1 MARPPWEGAAR
12 PSWAAHHG
20 GALIPH
26 PLIPSNHDN
35 WQELSS
41 RPQASHHRGP
51 HGGVL
56 GQQLSLHR
64 CCMPPDCCCRGSLC
78 GGTQRCP
85 QKGTGGIPG
94 QGWGRMLGLW
104 GGQRWST
111 DPLRSSP
118 ASPDAGGSPRQR
130 GGGVRGRTALG
141 NIPSHLKGAINH
153 SLFIKS
159 PARPGEKCQE
169 HKSPPPLACKGSWL
183 AKGCKAGSEPPT
195 VPREATARPRSASV
209 PTDKG
214 WGARVP
220 ITRPPL
226 CKPCKRLEE
235 KQREAG
241 LAQSIPPASPGR
253 GGGAAAG
260 GEHPLLGKGA
270 PSHPSPN
277 TSPNTQPLLRARL
290 KPSTCRPGDCPK
302 GRESAPFCRRG
313 REQGAGGAR
322 AALQQPAR
330 REPCSP
336 RRLLL
341 FQLDAWL
348 NIAVLAL

>member
-220 ITRPPL
+220 ITRPPPVQTL
-226 CKPCKRLEE
+226 QKTEGKAERGWFSPKHPSCQPG
-235 KQREAG
+235 AG
-241 LAQSIPPASPGR
+241 RWRSCGWRAPSPGEGSPFSPLPKHLPKHPALAQSPAE
-253 GGGAAAG
+253 A
-260 GEHPLLGKGA
+260 EHLP
-270 PSHPSPN
+270 
-277 TSPNTQPLLRARL
+277 TRRL
-290 KPSTCRPGDCPK
+290 PKRPGISPVLQE
-302 GRESAPFCRRG
+302 G
-313 REQGAGGAR
+313 QGAGGR
-322 AALQQPAR
+322 GCSRSAAAACA
-330 REPCSP
+330 EG
-336 RRLLL
+336 
-341 FQLDAWL
+341 
-348 NIAVLAL
+348 AVLASPPPAFPAGCVA